1 MSPLSTSRHGNI
13 DASRLHAGHQAF
25 HQYNKHYRNYTRWL
39 SNLQTRQPT
48 IHLQQKVS
56 NHFMMSHPMNAPA
69 RRGHSSSVTPKLAVH
84 QHYTETRHSSWSAA
98 MCAANHAVQLM
109 SHVSTAAAMTTR
121 QTSCVPVQRIPVAS
135 LGSCQ
140 THLVVEEA
148 MKPRDAGCTTVTP
161 LRRPQHAHTCL
172 DEMHRRFRRAR
183 HRADD
188 HAPLDSPM
196 ERKAWPP
203 PSHHQR
209 VITLPGSSLCL
220 LQATRRWGA
229 PGRYSGGEASTIPAP
244 TRNSLCFHAQVSHA
258 PSHSIYGFD
267 SHRRLSSRKGDMTA
281 ASRQPLPMMLQ
292 VQSPCTSAFPR

>member
-1 MSPLSTSRHGNI
+1 
-13 DASRLHAGHQAF
+13 
-25 HQYNKHYRNYTRWL
+25 
-39 SNLQTRQPT
+39 
-48 IHLQQKVS
+48 
-56 NHFMMSHPMNAPA
+56 MMSHPMNAPA

-161 LRRPQHAHTCL
+161 LAAHSMRIPVWTKRTAGFGVL
-172 DEMHRRFRRAR
+172 DTEQITT
-183 HRADD
+183 
-188 HAPLDSPM
+188 PLDSPM

-203 PSHHQR
+203 PSHHHR

-229 PGRYSGGEASTIPAP
+229 PGRYSGGEASTLPAS

>member
-1 MSPLSTSRHGNI
+1 
-13 DASRLHAGHQAF
+13 
-25 HQYNKHYRNYTRWL
+25 
-39 SNLQTRQPT
+39 
-48 IHLQQKVS
+48 
-56 NHFMMSHPMNAPA
+56 MNAPA

-172 DEMHRRFRRAR
+172 DEAHRRFRRAR
-183 HRADD
+183 HRADN
-188 HAPLDSPM
+188 HAPGQPNGTKSLATTIPSPPGYHSPRIITVSPSSHSQM
-196 ERKAWPP
+196 GRAGTLLWWRSINSPGINAQLPLLPRPGIARPFAFYLWLRLSPAIVVTERGHDGRIKTTPT
-203 PSHHQR
+203 HD
-209 VITLPGSSLCL
+209 
-220 LQATRRWGA
+220 A
-229 PGRYSGGEASTIPAP
+229 PGPKP
-244 TRNSLCFHAQVSHA
+244 LHF
-258 PSHSIYGFD
+258 
-267 SHRRLSSRKGDMTA
+267 RLSTLRADSRI
-281 ASRQPLPMMLQ
+281 RH
-292 VQSPCTSAFPR
+292 